1 MKKNN
6 LNGTHLKTKKM
17 LNRLS
22 EGHHSSTRSK
32 NIMTL
37 LEQSIKKK
45 VKAKQEVVT
54 AEQASVNQ
62 GSLEKLL
69 LDLNMK
75 FDTMNESQNN
85 RMDHI
90 E

>member
-1 MKKNN
+1 
-6 LNGTHLKTKKM
+6 
-17 LNRLS
+17 
-22 EGHHSSTRSK
+22 
-32 NIMTL
+32 MTL